1 MTLETQRV
9 MTGDEAGRLVEM
21 THKTQWLGSGD
32 KAGTLETLHVESEG
46 DVGDL
51 GAGDE
56 RPNVGSGDDVGDY
69 AAWSGEDTGVCSLGV
84 VTNLETWRWGI
95 GDDAWRLSGQGRR

>member
-21 THKTQWLGSGD
+21 TLKTQQLGSGV
-32 KAGTLETLHVESEG
+32 KAGTLETLHVESED

-56 RPNVGSGDDVGDY
+56 RLKVRSGDDAG
-69 AAWSGEDTGVCSLGV
+69 
-84 VTNLETWRWGI
+84 N
-95 GDDAWRLSGQGRR
+95 

>member
-1 MTLETQRV
+1 MTLETQHV

-21 THKTQWLGSGD
+21 TLKTQQLGSGV
-32 KAGTLETLHVESEG
+32 KAGTLETLHVESED

-56 RPNVGSGDDVGDY
+56 RPKVGSGDDAG
-69 AAWSGEDTGVCSLGV
+69 
-84 VTNLETWRWGI
+84 N
-95 GDDAWRLSGQGRR
+95 